1 MYAPYTIGGYA
12 AVQFNLN
19 PSMFFSAT
27 YGATRYLPEGGE
39 PDEYRTGTYIAVN
52 YFWYL
57 TPRISCAAELNIGR
71 RGNID
76 GRHAWARRAGIV
88 AQFSF

>member
-1 MYAPYTIGGYA
+1 
-12 AVQFNLN
+12 
-19 PSMFFSAT
+19 MFFSAT
-27 YGATRYLPEGGE
+27 YGATRYLPEDDGFT
-39 PDEYRTGTYIAVN
+39 DEYKTGMYIAVN

-71 RGNID
+71 RENMD
-76 GRHAWARRAGIV
+76 GTHAWARRAEIM